1 MGADNLV
8 SDNQREGAE
17 MTKDRSP
24 SACRVQE
31 VLDGMGLALRVKE
44 MGQTTRSAQDAAK
57 AVGCEVGQIAKSL
70 VFKGSASELAIL
82 VITSGANRVN
92 EAALARMIGEPILK
106 ADADFVRAKTGYAI
120 GGVPPVGHPHPLAVF
135 IDEDLLQYPCIWA
148 AAGSPQAV
156 FHLTPQELQRITGGR
171 VICVKNEGQSARQ
184 IG

>member
-1 MGADNLV
+1 MANP
-8 SDNQREGAE
+8 
-17 MTKDRSP
+17 MSP
-24 SACRVQE
+24 NVCRVQE
-31 VLDGMGLALRVKE
+31 ALDGLGLKQRVRE
-44 MGQTTRSAQDAAK
+44 MDQTTRSAEDAAR

-70 VFKGSASELAIL
+70 VFKGSASQQAIL

-92 EAALARMIGEPILK
+92 EAGLARLIGEAVLK
-106 ADADFVRAKTGYAI
+106 ANADFVRAKSGFAI

-171 VICVKNEGQSARQ
+171 IICVK
-184 IG
+184 

>member
-1 MGADNLV
+1 
-8 SDNQREGAE
+8 
-17 MTKDRSP
+17 MTNPMSP
-24 SACRVQE
+24 NVCRVQE
-31 VLDGMGLALRVKE
+31 ALDGLGLKQRVRE
-44 MGQTTRSAQDAAK
+44 MDQTTRSAEDAAR

-70 VFKGSASELAIL
+70 VFKGSASQQAIL

-92 EAALARMIGEPILK
+92 EAGLARLIGEAVLK
-106 ADADFVRAKTGYAI
+106 ANADFVRAKSGFAI

-171 VICVKNEGQSARQ
+171 VICVK
-184 IG
+184 